1 VTVTLDWLGC
11 ATYRLSVD
19 GLVIF
24 LDTFMDRVSTA
35 PTVGLTNAEVTEA
48 DFVLIGHA
56 HFDHLAGADVIAKA
70 TGAKV
75 IGSFESMR
83 VLREAGVPEE
93 QLIGSQGGEHHRLNE
108 DVTVKVF
115 PSLHSCIWT
124 RAAAPGTELTGD
136 QGLTQAER
144 AEVPASMGTPGRR
157 RELDP
162 ALATEMQEL
171 RENAVSSNS
180 DGGAL
185 DYLIT
190 TPQGTIYFQDSMGYW
205 TGVISNVQTDIAI
218 LAASGRGNIDGEP
231 IQGSVE
237 QFVAGEVQMLQPK
250 QVILGHH
257 DNWMGMPD
265 TPDIADLSPVH
276 DELKRV
282 APDVELIE
290 VGYLE
295 GTTLFSGGG
304 HA

>member
-1 VTVTLDWLGC
+1 MTVTLDWLGC

-48 DFVLIGHA
+48 DFVLVGHA

-83 VLREAGVPEE
+83 VLREAGVPEA

-124 RAAAPGTELTGD
+124 SSGPPGTEMTGD
-136 QGLTQAER
+136 LNLTQDER
-144 AEVPASMGTPGRR
+144 SQLRLPSSIGQR
-157 RELDP
+157 LSNLKP
-162 ALATEMQEL
+162 ALAEEMREL
-171 RENAVSSNS
+171 REAAVSSNS

-190 TPQGTIYFQDSMGYW
+190 TPEGTIYFQDSMGYW
-205 TGVISNVQTDIAI
+205 TGVMRSVQTDIAI

-257 DNWMGMPD
+257 DNWIGMPD
-265 TPDIADLSPVH
+265 VPDIADLSPVH

-282 APDVELIE
+282 TPDVEVIE
-290 VGYLE
+290 VGYLD
-295 GTTLFSGGG
+295 GTTLF
-304 HA
+304 

>member
-1 VTVTLDWLGC
+1 MTVTIDWLGC
-11 ATYRLSVD
+11 ATFRLSID

-35 PTVGLTNAEVTEA
+35 PDTGITTADVTEA
-48 DFVLIGHA
+48 DFALIGHA
-56 HFDHLAGADVIAKA
+56 HFDHLAGADVVAKR

-75 IGSFESMR
+75 IGSHESVR

-115 PSLHSCIWT
+115 SSLHSCIWT
-124 RAAAPGTELTGD
+124 RAAPAGTSLEGD
-136 QGLTQAER
+136 LGLTEDER
-144 AEVPASMGTPGRR
+144 VGLRASAGPRGGRR
-157 RELDP
+157 QLDP
-162 ALATEMQEL
+162 ALAKEMAEL

-180 DGGAL
+180 HGGAL

-205 TGVISNVQTDIAI
+205 TGVMSSVSADVAI

-237 QFVAGEVQMLQPK
+237 QFITSEVQMLTPK
-250 QVILGHH
+250 RVVLGHH
-257 DNWMGMPD
+257 DNWVGMPD
-265 TPDIADLSPVH
+265 VPDIADLSPVH

-282 APDVELIE
+282 APDVEVIE
-290 VGYLE
+290 LGFMD
-295 GTTLFSGGG
+295 GTTLF
-304 HA
+304 

>member
-1 VTVTLDWLGC
+1 MTVTLDWLGC

-136 QGLTQAER
+136 LGLTQAER
-144 AEVPASMGTPGRR
+144 AEVRASMGTPGRR

-162 ALATEMQEL
+162 ALATEMREL

-205 TGVISNVQTDIAI
+205 TGVMSSVQTDIAI

-282 APDVELIE
+282 APDVEVIE
-290 VGYLE
+290 LAYLD
-295 GTTLFSGGG
+295 GTTLF
-304 HA
+304 